1 MTSPDVV
8 ASGLTLRYGRTAAL
22 DGVSFSLEGG
32 KIYGLLG
39 RNGAG
44 KTSLLSVLAGFRR
57 PTGGRLTVAGAEP
70 FENPDV
76 VEQVA
81 LVRDPGPVYDMWRVR
96 EVLDFAARMR
106 PHWDA
111 AYAERLVERFELPLR
126 KRVMSLSHGKKSAL
140 SITVGLAARAPVSAF
155 DEAYLGLDAPSRYA
169 FYDELLADYA
179 AHPRTLIVSTHLIEE
194 VASLF
199 EAVLILDRGRLLL
212 HEDSETLRARGAAV
226 TGPAAAVDRFVDG
239 LTALGERRLGPTKSV
254 TVYGELDGE
263 RTRRAR
269 AEGLDIGP
277 VPLQDLFVHL
287 TEHERRA
294 TTVTTGGAP

>member
-8 ASGLTLRYGRTAAL
+8 ARGLTLRYGRTTAL
-22 DGVSFSLEGG
+22 DDVTFTLAGG
-32 KIYGLLG
+32 RIYGLLG

-44 KTSLLSVLAGFRR
+44 KTSLLSLLAGFRR
-57 PTGGRLTVAGAEP
+57 PSGGRLTVAGAEP
-70 FENPDV
+70 FEDPQV
-76 VEQVA
+76 TEQVA
-81 LVRDPGPVYDMWRVR
+81 LVRDPGPLYDMWRVS

-106 PHWDA
+106 PRWDA
-111 AYAERLVERFELPLR
+111 ACAERLVERFEVPLR
-126 KRVMSLSHGKKSAL
+126 RRVMTLSHGKKSAL
-140 SITVGLAARAPVSAF
+140 SITVGLAARAPITAF

-169 FYDELLADYA
+169 FCDELLADYA
-179 AHPRTLIVSTHLIEE
+179 THPRTIIISTHLIEE

-199 EAVLILDRGRLLL
+199 EEVLILHRGRLLL
-212 HEDSETLRARGAAV
+212 HEDSDTLRSRGAAV

-269 AEGLDIGP
+269 AAGLDIDP

-287 TEHERRA
+287 TEDDARA
-294 TTVTTGGAP
+294 AAATGGAS